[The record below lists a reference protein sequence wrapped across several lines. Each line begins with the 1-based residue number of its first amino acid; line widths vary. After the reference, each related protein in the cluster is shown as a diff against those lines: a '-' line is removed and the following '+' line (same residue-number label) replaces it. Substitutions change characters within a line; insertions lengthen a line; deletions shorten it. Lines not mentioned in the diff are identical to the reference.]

1 MLEDTVQMRKAKARE
16 FNSFIDRVGKELTMT
31 ESNFRA
37 IVRILMAN
45 PGRLTTEAI
54 IKLIF
59 DASDDFLSA
68 AQSAELISRL
78 SGIAIHRIQASPA
91 VGTHLA
97 FAHAVGLVEWLSM
110 LSCDRWNLAH
120 DTHHQGACYYAVT
133 RIWMAPPVELLGRD
147 YPRYYFGLDWG
158 ETYSYREARP
168 RIMRSV
174 LERQPRGGLRY
185 HGSPAIQPPW
195 VDAIVNKVQA
205 RVQRR
210 LGALAQANGGIA
222 YLEFLADR
230 TQKEERDRRGP
241 VLPQPKLIT
250 GGEMRPLALTPA

>member
-78 SGIAIHRIQASPA
+78 SGVAIHRIEDKPWFGARC
-91 VGTHLA
+91 LD

-110 LSCDRWNLAH
+110 LSCDRWNLAPG
-120 DTHHQGACYYAVT
+120 THYQGACHYVVT
-133 RIWMAPPVELLGRD
+133 RISKEDLAEIIALEVRRALL
-147 YPRYYFGLDWG
+147 
-158 ETYSYREARP
+158 A
-168 RIMRSV
+168 
-174 LERQPRGGLRY
+174 RGG
-185 HGSPAIQPPW
+185 ACA
-195 VDAIVNKVQA
+195 V
-205 RVQRR
+205 
-210 LGALAQANGGIA
+210 
-222 YLEFLADR
+222 R
-230 TQKEERDRRGP
+230 TR
-241 VLPQPKLIT
+241 T
-250 GGEMRPLALTPA
+250 